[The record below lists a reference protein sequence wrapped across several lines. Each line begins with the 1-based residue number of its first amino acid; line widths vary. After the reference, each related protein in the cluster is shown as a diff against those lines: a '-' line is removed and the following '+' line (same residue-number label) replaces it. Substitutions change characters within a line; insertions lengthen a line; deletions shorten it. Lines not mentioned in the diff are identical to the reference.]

1 MTLDKATLSYLYLEE
16 QLTIRAIA
24 SKFGV
29 NPRKVHTAMIRW
41 RIPRRPSSARPN
53 RPAPDAPLDE
63 ATLRYSYLDLG
74 QTLKEVAMQLNVS
87 QWLVL
92 SAMKYWHIPRRRGG
106 PKPKQQPP
114 TAF

>member
-24 SKFGV
+24 DKLGV
-29 NPRKVHTAMIRW
+29 NPRTVHTAMIRW
-41 RIPRRPSSARPN
+41 CIPRRPPSARPN
-53 RPAPDAPLDE
+53 RSAPDAPLDE

-74 QTLKEVAMQLNVS
+74 QTLKEVAVQLNVS
-87 QWLVL
+87 HWLVL

-106 PKPKQQPP
+106 PKPKRRSPKSS
-114 TAF
+114 

>member
-24 SKFGV
+24 DKLSV
-29 NPRKVHTAMIRW
+29 TPRTIHTAMIRW
-41 RIPRRPSSARPN
+41 RIPRRRPSARPN

-63 ATLRYSYLDLG
+63 ATLRYLYLDLG
-74 QTLKEVAMQLNVS
+74 QTLREVAAQLNVRH
-87 QWLVL
+87 WLVL

-114 TAF
+114 TAL